1 MGRRIGGDPME
12 VFAPGVHEP
21 GLPVIV
27 PSSLETSASCRDH
40 QKNILDDSKLSASL
54 DLESS

>member
-1 MGRRIGGDPME
+1 ME